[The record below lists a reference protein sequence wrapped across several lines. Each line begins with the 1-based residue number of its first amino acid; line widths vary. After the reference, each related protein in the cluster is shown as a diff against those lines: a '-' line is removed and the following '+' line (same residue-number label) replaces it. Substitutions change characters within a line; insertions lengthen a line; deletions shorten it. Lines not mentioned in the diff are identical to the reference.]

1 MKKRDLRKFA
11 SQTNVQLIVG
21 GLLILFIFG
30 DGLIFFLY
38 GPSSAIFGLFC
49 MGIGLIPLVMIYLIF
64 VLMDWIVKNA
74 RKE

>member
-1 MKKRDLRKFA
+1 MKRDLRKF
-11 SQTNVQLIVG
+11 SQQTNVQLIVG

-30 DGLIFFLY
+30 DGLIFFIY

-49 MGIGLIPLVMIYLIF
+49 MGIGIIPIILIYLVF
-64 VLMDWIVKNA
+64 VLIDWIVKNG